1 MFIYR
6 PYIFLSLFGIGR
18 KLSNFSIPKFIPTMS
33 HYKLILPLLDT
44 YVTGLWEGGGEL
56 SFTSVKTKKDLT
68 KQENDD
74 A

>member
-1 MFIYR
+1 
-6 PYIFLSLFGIGR
+6 
-18 KLSNFSIPKFIPTMS
+18 MS
-33 HYKLILPLLDT
+33 HYKLILSLLDT